1 MTNNNINNIHFEV
14 AIEGVVYCYNNFNE
28 ARDEYYELV
37 ECGFYEAVLRRVYEG
52 EKTVYWNDR
61 SCCFMG

>member
-1 MTNNNINNIHFEV
+1 MTNNNSIHFEV
-14 AIEGVVYCYNNFNE
+14 VLEAITYCYNNFNE

-37 ECGFYEAVLRRVYEG
+37 ECGLNPSLRRVCDG
-52 EKTVYWNDR
+52 EKTIYWNDR